1 LHIGFDWHIALA
13 GLLVG
18 TAVGFS
24 GVGGSALM
32 MPVLVLLL
40 GVQPL
45 VAVGTDLAYS
55 VPTKLVGMFVHARQ
69 HTVQWKLVL
78 LLAIGG
84 IPGALGGVFLLGF
97 IKQMISL
104 DLLNAY
110 LKHGLGVLLL
120 VVAAIILF
128 GQYIQSERDHG
139 KKWVPLRPK
148 APIILII
155 GLVVGFLVSL
165 TSIGAGSIAMTALFL
180 LLPRLRFQQLV
191 GSSVAFAAVIVPI
204 AAAGHWALGDINFT
218 MTLSLLVGSIPGV
231 ILGSRLCGVLPD
243 RIVRPATAVVMAI
256 TASRMF

>member
-1 LHIGFDWHIALA
+1 MDWHIALA

-55 VPTKLVGMFVHARQ
+55 VPTKIVGMFVHARQ

-84 IPGALGGVFLLGF
+84 VPGALSGIFLLGF
-97 IKQMISL
+97 VKQLISI
-104 DLLNAY
+104 DVLNLY
-110 LKHGLGVLLL
+110 LKHTLGVLLL
-120 VVAAIILF
+120 LVAGIIIF
-128 GQYIQSERDHG
+128 GQYVLSEREHG

-148 APIILII
+148 APVILLI

-165 TSIGAGSIAMTALFL
+165 TSIGAGSIAMTALYL
-180 LLPRLRFQQLV
+180 LLPRLRFRQLV
-191 GSSVAFAAVIVPI
+191 GSTVAFAALIVPI
-204 AAAGHWALGDINFT
+204 AAAGHWALGSINWW
-218 MTLSLLVGSIPGV
+218 MTLSLLFGSIPGV
-231 ILGSRLCGVLPD
+231 IIGSRLCAVLPD
-243 RIVRPATAVVMAI
+243 KIVRPATAVVMAI

>member
-1 LHIGFDWHIALA
+1 MDWHVALA

-55 VPTKLVGMFVHARQ
+55 VPTKLVGMYVHGRQ
-69 HTVQWKLVL
+69 HTVRWKLVL

-84 IPGALGGVFLLGF
+84 IPGAFAGIFLLGF
-97 IKQMISL
+97 VKQLISIDVLNL
-104 DLLNAY
+104 DL
-110 LKHGLGVLLL
+110 KHVLGVLLFL
-120 VVAAIILF
+120 VSAIILF
-128 GQYIQSERDHG
+128 GQYVQSNRDKG

-148 APIILII
+148 APVILMI

-165 TSIGAGSIAMTALFL
+165 TSIGAGSVAMTALFL
-180 LLPRLRFQQLV
+180 ILPQMRFQQLV

-204 AAAGHWALGDINFT
+204 AAAGHWALGSINFP
-218 MTLSLLVGSIPGV
+218 MTASLLVGSIPGV
-231 ILGSRLCGVLPD
+231 IIGSRLCGVLPD
-243 RIVRPATAVVMAI
+243 KVIRPATAIVMAI
-256 TASRMF
+256 TGFRMF